1 MVNWGLLPKFPRVPL
16 SSYEFLSP
24 HKHLQHQRLTL
35 CWREAAKSSV
45 SDVEQGRVI
54 GLEEERFGEE
64 GEEIG
69 MGRGRGFQR

>member
-24 HKHLQHQRLTL
+24 HKHLQLQRLTV
-35 CWREAAKSSV
+35 CRGEAAKGRLG
-45 SDVEQGRVI
+45 DVEQGRVV

-64 GEEIG
+64 GEEMG
-69 MGRGRGFQR
+69 MGRGRGF